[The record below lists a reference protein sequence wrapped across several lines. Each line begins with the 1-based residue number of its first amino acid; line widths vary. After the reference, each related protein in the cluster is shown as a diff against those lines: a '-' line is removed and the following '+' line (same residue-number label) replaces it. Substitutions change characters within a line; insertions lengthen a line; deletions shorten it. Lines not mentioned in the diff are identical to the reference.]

1 MRFIAKKLIFVCFFI
16 SILAPFAAQAEI
28 ERTLWES
35 SNRSDDLFWGGQQDE
50 FAAASGLGAI
60 PANPSIVVASII
72 NFALGFMGILA
83 TAVIML
89 TGFKWMLSGGNADK
103 IAECK
108 KTLIG
113 TVVGSIIIFSS
124 LSVAQFVLDA
134 VYNATLT

>member
-1 MRFIAKKLIFVCFFI
+1 MSFFSKKLVYIYFFV
-16 SILAPFAAQAEI
+16 SLLTPFVAQAEI

-35 SNRSDDLFWGGQQDE
+35 SNRANDLFWGGQQDE
-50 FAAASGLGAI
+50 FETASGLGTMSMHPSVAV
-60 PANPSIVVASII
+60 ANII

-83 TAVIML
+83 TAIIVL
-89 TGFKWMLSGGNADK
+89 TGFKWMLSGGNEDK

-124 LSVAQFVLDA
+124 FSVVQFFLDA
-134 VYNATLT
+134 VYDATLI